1 MDSVG
6 VEPRAR
12 GGRSRRVRSLALV
25 SIACALAAAVGAAAE
40 QPEARAPSW
49 SATESSRPLVALRGR
64 PGVRAGKNALALV
77 RVSPSTLRVQA
88 GRRVLLGDRASAWSY
103 SPDGSRLVLADSTLF
118 GWLRFVDVTRMRAL
132 GDLRLNAGGFVRAT
146 AWLGPD
152 RLVAVASYEQET
164 TLVLV
169 DPVRRRVLASRELDG
184 TFEELARG
192 GDTAAVLLSP
202 WRGIGPATLVVVDR
216 SGTVRTADLGR
227 ISVGT
232 DPFDHERIGVIRSAH
247 AGLAVDPASR
257 RAFVVGAA
265 SPLAE
270 IDLASLAVRYH
281 DLARPVSLLGRLRD
295 WIEPAAEAKGAPDG
309 PSRSARWLGDGR
321 LAVWGYDNHGSVSGN
336 DIRWSQTPAGL
347 SVIDTRDWSVRT
359 IDPTASEAAPA
370 GSGLLA
376 WSSLW
381 NSDMR
386 KLSGTG
392 LSLYDHSG
400 NRRLHVFGDRSIPY
414 AVPAGTR
421 ALVAFLTSTASY
433 AVVDLQTG
441 RVLRTEKRVAPP
453 FILVD

>member
-1 MDSVG
+1 MDSVA
-6 VEPRAR
+6 VV
-12 GGRSRRVRSLALV
+12 RRLAFV
-25 SIACALAAAVGAAAE
+25 VIACAFVPAGGAIAA
-40 QPEARAPSW
+40 QPDTQVAFKPAD
-49 SATESSRPLVALRGR
+49 SSRPLVALRGR

-169 DPVRRRVLASRELDG
+169 DPVRRRVLASQELQG
-184 TFEELARG
+184 SFEELARS

-202 WRGIGPATLVVVDR
+202 WRGIGPATLAVVDR
-216 SGTVRTADLGR
+216 SGTVRTADVGR
-227 ISVGT
+227 IRVGT
-232 DPFDHERIGVIRSAH
+232 DPFERERIDVIRSAH
-247 AGLAVDPASR
+247 AGLAVDPASG

-295 WIEPAAEAKGAPDG
+295 WIEPSAEAKGAPDG

-336 DIRWSQTPAGL
+336 DIRWSQTPVGL
-347 SVIDTRDWSVRT
+347 SVVDTRDWSVRT

-381 NSDMR
+381 NSDAR

-392 LSLYDHSG
+392 LSLYDLAG
-400 NRRLHVFGDRSIPY
+400 NRRFHVFGERSVPY
-414 AVPAGTR
+414 AVPVGAR
-421 ALVAFLTSTASY
+421 ALVAFLTSTASF

>member
-1 MDSVG
+1 MDPVT
-6 VEPRAR
+6 VV
-12 GGRSRRVRSLALV
+12 RRLALV
-25 SIACALAAAVGAAAE
+25 VIACAFVPAGGAIAA
-40 QPEARAPSW
+40 QPDTQVAFKPAD
-49 SATESSRPLVALRGR
+49 SSRPLVALRGR

-77 RVSPSTLRVQA
+77 RLDPSTFRVRP
-88 GRRVLLGDRASAWSY
+88 GRVLLGDRNSAWSF
-103 SPDGSRLVLADSTLF
+103 SPDRSTVVLADPTLF
-118 GWLRFVDVTRMRAL
+118 GWLRFVDVARMRAL

-169 DPVRRRVLASRELDG
+169 DPVRRRILANRELQG
-184 TFEELARG
+184 SFEELARS

-202 WRGIGPATLVVVDR
+202 WRGIGPATLAVVDR
-216 SGTVRTADLGR
+216 SGAVRIADVGQIR
-227 ISVGT
+227 VGT

-247 AGLAVDPASR
+247 AGLAVDPTSG

-281 DLARPVSLLGRLRD
+281 DLARPVSMLGRLRD
-295 WIEPAAEAKGAPDG
+295 WIEPSAEAKGAPDG

-321 LAVWGYDNHGSVSGN
+321 LAVWGFDNHGSVSGN

-347 SVIDTRDWSVRT
+347 SVVDTRDWSVRT

-381 NSDMR
+381 DSDVR
-386 KLSGTG
+386 KMGGTG
-392 LSLYDHSG
+392 LSLYDQAG
-400 NRRLHVFGDRSIPY
+400 NRRFHVFGERSIPSV
-414 AVPAGTR
+414 AASGSR
-421 ALVAFLTSTASY
+421 ALVSFFTATASY
-433 AVVDLQTG
+433 AVVDLASG
-441 RVLRTEKRVAPP
+441 LVLRTEKRAAPP
-453 FILVD
+453 FVLLD